1 MRGSSNYRPHLMNKK
16 TVQSCLKRTLG
27 KVLALLLHFSS
38 LFMATCAQVSF
49 KILVSAP
56 DVGKP
61 NLSITN
67 VLIIHNY
74 CFNVGGGGGGGGGR
88 GGLIT

>member
-1 MRGSSNYRPHLMNKK
+1 
-16 TVQSCLKRTLG
+16 
-27 KVLALLLHFSS
+27 
-38 LFMATCAQVSF
+38 MATYAQVSF

-74 CFNVGGGGGGGGGR
+74 CFNVCGGGGGGGR